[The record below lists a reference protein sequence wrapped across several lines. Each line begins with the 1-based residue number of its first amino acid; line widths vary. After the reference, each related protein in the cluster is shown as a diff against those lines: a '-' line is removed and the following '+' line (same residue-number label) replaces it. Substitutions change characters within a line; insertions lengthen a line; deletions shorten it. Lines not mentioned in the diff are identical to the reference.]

1 MSQTATRSTI
11 IRLLSHMR
19 DGKEVRDYLNRFSR
33 LDQSRFAVVKVGGA
47 VIRDDLDGLA
57 AALAFLQ
64 TVGLSPIIVHG
75 GGPQLDAALEA
86 ARITSERIDGLRV
99 TPAEAIPVIRK
110 SLSAANIAIVDAIRE
125 SGGRAASVPTGV
137 FSARLLDEAV
147 YGRVGAPD
155 GVNLDLVDAAVR
167 GGEIPVLACLGETD
181 DGRLVNINADHAVA
195 ALVKTLQPYKIIF
208 LTETGGLLDDKGEV
222 ISTLNLASDRDRL
235 MSAGWITGGMRVK
248 IDQIQSLLDDLPLT
262 SSVSIT
268 SPEGLSQEL
277 FTHAG
282 AGTLIRRGEKLL
294 TLTRKPDVDWPRLEA
309 LIAASFGRKPIAG
322 YWDRLAFDRLFV
334 TENYRAAAVITR
346 MEGVAYLDKF
356 AVLEEARGEGLARA
370 VWQEMVDYAPH
381 LYWRSKTSNPVNSFY
396 FHECDGSIKA
406 GPWTIFWKGE
416 NDLSRI
422 PARVSEIAG
431 LPETLETIR

>member
-110 SLSAANIAIVDAIRE
+110 ALSAANIAIVDAIRE

-147 YGRVGAPD
+147 YGRVGAPS

-294 TLTRKPDVDWPRLEA
+294 TLTRKSDVDWPRLET
-309 LIAASFGRKPIAG
+309 LIAASFGRKPVAG

-416 NDLSRI
+416 DDLTRI

-431 LPETLETIR
+431 LPETLESIR

>member
-19 DGKEVRDYLNRFSR
+19 DGKEVREYLNRFSR

-64 TVGLSPIIVHG
+64 TVGLSPVIVHG

-86 ARITSERIDGLRV
+86 AGMTSERVDGLRV
-99 TPAEAIPVIRK
+99 TPPDAIPVIRK
-110 SLSAANIAIVDAIRE
+110 ALSAANIAIVDAIRE

-137 FSARLLDEAV
+137 FSADFLDEAV
-147 YGRVGAPD
+147 YGRVGRPGD
-155 GVNLDLVDAAVR
+155 VNLDLVDAAVR

-235 MSAGWITGGMRVK
+235 MSADWITGGMRVK
-248 IDQIQSLLDDLPLT
+248 IAQIQSLLDDLPLT

-294 TLTRKPDVDWPRLEA
+294 TLTEKADVDWPRLDA
-309 LIAASFGRKPIAG
+309 LIAASFGRKPVAG
-322 YWDRLAFDRLFV
+322 YWEKLPFDRLFV
-334 TENYRAAAVITR
+334 TENYRASAIITR
-346 MEGVAYLDKF
+346 MNGVAYLDKF

-370 VWQEMVDYAPH
+370 VWQEMIDFAPR
-381 LYWRSKTSNPVNSFY
+381 LYWRSKSSNPVNSFY
-396 FHECDGSIKA
+396 FHECDGSIKVDD
-406 GPWTIFWKGE
+406 WTIFWKGE
-416 NDLSRI
+416 DDLSRI
-422 PARVSEIAG
+422 PGRVSEIAG
-431 LPETLETIR
+431 LPETLESVR

>member
-86 ARITSERIDGLRV
+86 ARITSERVDGLRV
-99 TPAEAIPVIRK
+99 TPPDAIPVIRK
-110 SLSAANIAIVDAIRE
+110 ALSAANIAIVDAIRE

-222 ISTLNLASDRDRL
+222 ISTLNLASDRGRL

-248 IDQIQSLLDDLPLT
+248 IEQIQSLLDDLPLT

-294 TLTRKPDVDWPRLEA
+294 TLTRKSDVDWPRLEA
-309 LIAASFGRKPIAG
+309 LITASFGRKPVAG

-370 VWQEMVDYAPH
+370 VWQEMADYAPH

-416 NDLSRI
+416 DDLSRI

>member
-75 GGPQLDAALEA
+75 GGPQLDAALDEA
-86 ARITSERIDGLRV
+86 AIRSERVDGLRV
-99 TPAEAIPVIRK
+99 TPPEAIPVIRK
-110 SLSAANIAIVDAIRE
+110 ALSAANIAIVDAIRE

-137 FSARLLDEAV
+137 FGANLLDEAV
-147 YGRVGAPD
+147 YGRVGEPAN
-155 GVNLDLVDAAVR
+155 VNLDLVEAAVR
-167 GGEIPVLACLGETD
+167 GGEIPVLACLGETS

-222 ISTLNLASDRDRL
+222 ISTLNLASDRERL

-248 IDQIQSLLDDLPLT
+248 IAQIQALLDDLPLT

-282 AGTLIRRGEKLL
+282 AGTLIRRGE
-294 TLTRKPDVDWPRLEA
+294 TLTAETDKSAIDWPRLEQ
-309 LIAASFGRKPIAG
+309 LIASSFGRKPVAG
-322 YWDRLAFDRLFV
+322 YWPSLELERLFV
-334 TENYRAAAVITR
+334 TENYRAGAVVSCLD
-346 MEGVAYLDKF
+346 GVPYLDKF

-370 VWQEMVDYAPH
+370 VWQAMIDYAPH

-396 FHECDGSIKA
+396 FQECDGSVKA
-406 GPWTIFWKGE
+406 GAWTVFWKGE
-416 NDLSRI
+416 NDLSRL
-422 PARVSEIAG
+422 PDMVRRIAA
-431 LPETLETIR
+431 LPETLEPGQ

>member
-1 MSQTATRSTI
+1 MSETATRSTI

-19 DGKEVRDYLNRFSR
+19 DGKEVRDYLNRFSE

-75 GGPQLDAALEA
+75 GGPQLDSALA
-86 ARITSERIDGLRV
+86 DADIKSERIDGLRV
-99 TPAEAIPVIRK
+99 TPPDAIPVIRK
-110 SLSAANIAIVDAIRE
+110 ALSAANIAIVAAIRE

-137 FSARLLDEAV
+137 FGATLLNEAV
-147 YGRVGAPD
+147 FGRVGEPSD
-155 GVNLDLVDAAVR
+155 VNLDLVDAAVR

-208 LTETGGLLDDKGEV
+208 LTETGGLLDDKGGV

-235 MSAGWITGGMRVK
+235 MSAPWISGGMRVK
-248 IDQIQSLLDDLPLT
+248 IDQIQALLDELPLT

-282 AGTLIRRGEKLL
+282 AGTLIRRGEKLIEA
-294 TLTRKPDVDWPRLEA
+294 TKKSAVDWSRLEA
-309 LIAASFGRKPIAG
+309 LIASSFGRKPVGG
-322 YWDRLAFDRLFV
+322 YWDSLDFDHLVV
-334 TENYRAAAVITR
+334 TENYRAAAVMTKMDDAI
-346 MEGVAYLDKF
+346 YLDKF

-370 VWQEMVDYAPH
+370 VWQAMVDYAPY

-396 FHECDGSIKA
+396 FQECDGSVKA
-406 GPWTIFWKGE
+406 GAWTIFWIGE
-416 NDLSRI
+416 TDLSRV
-422 PARVSEIAG
+422 PDRVRMIAA
-431 LPETLETIR
+431 LPETLENVV

>member
-1 MSQTATRSTI
+1 MSATGTRSTI

-19 DGKEVRDYLNRFSR
+19 DGKEVRDYLNRFSQ

-75 GGPQLDAALEA
+75 GGPQLDAALEEA
-86 ARITSERIDGLRV
+86 AIRSERIDGLRV
-99 TPAEAIPVIRK
+99 TPPEAIPVIRK
-110 SLSAANIAIVDAIRE
+110 ALSAANIAIVDAIRE
-125 SGGRAASVPTGV
+125 SGGRAASVPAGV
-137 FSARLLDEAV
+137 FGAHLLDEAV
-147 YGRVGAPD
+147 YGRVGEPSE
-155 GVNLDLVDAAVR
+155 VHLDLVEAAVR
-167 GGEIPVLACLGETD
+167 GGEIPVLACLGETG

-222 ISTLNLASDRDRL
+222 ISTLNLASDRERL

-248 IDQIQSLLDDLPLT
+248 IDQIQALLDDLPLT

-282 AGTLIRRGEKLL
+282 AGTLIRRGENLITATDK
-294 TLTRKPDVDWPRLEA
+294 TAVDWPRLEQ
-309 LIAASFGRKPIAG
+309 LIASSFGRKPVVG
-322 YWDRLAFDRLFV
+322 YWEALAFDRLFV
-334 TENYRAAAVITR
+334 TENYRAGAVVSR
-346 MEGVAYLDKF
+346 LDGVAYLDKF

-370 VWQEMVDYAPH
+370 VWQAMIDYAPH
-381 LYWRSKTSNPVNSFY
+381 LYWRSKSANPVNSFY
-396 FHECDGSIKA
+396 FQECDGSVRA
-406 GPWTIFWKGE
+406 GAWTVFWKGE
-416 NDLSRI
+416 DDLT
-422 PARVSEIAG
+422 RVPDRVRKIAA
-431 LPETLETIR
+431 LPETLEPAL

>member
-110 SLSAANIAIVDAIRE
+110 ALSAANIAIVDAIRE

-147 YGRVGAPD
+147 YGRVGAPS

-222 ISTLNLASDRDRL
+222 ISTLNLASDRARL
-235 MSAGWITGGMRVK
+235 MSADWINGGMRVK

-294 TLTRKPDVDWPRLEA
+294 TLTRKSDVDWPRLEA
-309 LIAASFGRKPIAG
+309 LIAASFGRKPVAG

-416 NDLSRI
+416 NDLSHI
-422 PARVSEIAG
+422 PARVAEIAG

>member
-1 MSQTATRSTI
+1 MSTTGTRSTI

-75 GGPQLDAALEA
+75 GGPQLDAALDEA
-86 ARITSERIDGLRV
+86 AIRSERIDGLRV

-110 SLSAANIAIVDAIRE
+110 ALSAANIAIVDAIRE
-125 SGGRAASVPTGV
+125 SGGRAASIPTGV
-137 FSARLLDEAV
+137 FGARLLDEAI
-147 YGRVGAPD
+147 YGRVGEPAE
-155 GVNLDLVDAAVR
+155 VNLDLVEAAVR
-167 GGEIPVLACLGETD
+167 GGEIPVLACLGETG

-248 IDQIQSLLDDLPLT
+248 IDQIQALLDDLPLT

-294 TLTRKPDVDWPRLEA
+294 TETDKAAVDWPRLEQ
-309 LIAASFGRKPIAG
+309 LIAASFGRKPVAD
-322 YWDRLAFDRLFV
+322 YWTSLDFDRLFV
-334 TENYRAAAVITR
+334 TENYRAGAVISR
-346 MEGVAYLDKF
+346 LDGIAYLDKF

-370 VWQEMVDYAPH
+370 VWQAMIDYAPY
-381 LYWRSKTSNPVNSFY
+381 LYWRSKSSNPVNSFY
-396 FHECDGSIKA
+396 FQECDGSVKA
-406 GPWTIFWKGE
+406 GPWTVFWKGE

-422 PARVSEIAG
+422 PGMVRKIAA
-431 LPETLETIR
+431 LPETLERSG